1 MMTNHLVIPDN
12 ESRKYHKG
20 IRSKTMTNGRN
31 YDQPTSY
38 LIRIQGTIDPTW
50 SDWFGGFTI
59 TLQNGETLLQGEV
72 RDQAAL
78 HGILAKINDLGLTIV
93 FVERITQSQK
103 EEKLGA
109 LCGSRV
115 KIRRPS
121 YQNRSKET

>member
-1 MMTNHLVIPDN
+1 
-12 ESRKYHKG
+12 
-20 IRSKTMTNGRN
+20 MTNGRN

-59 TLQNGETLLQGEV
+59 TRQNGETLLQGEV

-103 EEKLGA
+103 EEK
-109 LCGSRV
+109 
-115 KIRRPS
+115 
-121 YQNRSKET
+121 